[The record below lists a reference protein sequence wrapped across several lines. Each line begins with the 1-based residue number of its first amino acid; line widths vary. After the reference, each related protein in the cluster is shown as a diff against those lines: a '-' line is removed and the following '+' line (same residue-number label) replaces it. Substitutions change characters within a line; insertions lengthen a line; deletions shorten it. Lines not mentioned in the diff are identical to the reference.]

1 MAQVV
6 ALSGFMGSGKSSIG
20 RIVACRLGRRFID
33 LDEYV
38 QQREGASIQEL
49 FLERGEAGFRTAEAE
64 ALADALGAESG
75 ERVVLALGGGT
86 VTWPDS
92 SRLLAAGA
100 FVVLISVPAGDLWQR
115 VRDTGRPL
123 AQSKEGFFAL
133 ARTREA
139 AYRTTADLVVEAAGL
154 SRKAVADKLVDL
166 ICSGEAGGSVGS
178 HPSERSA

>member
-38 QQREGASIQEL
+38 EQREGASIQDL
-49 FLERGEAGFRTAEAE
+49 FLKRGEAGFRKAEAE
-64 ALADALGAESG
+64 ALADVLGGESG

-92 SRLLAAGA
+92 ARLLAAGA
-100 FVVLISVPAGDLWQR
+100 FVVLISVPVGDLWQR
-115 VRDTGRPL
+115 VREYRATSGSVQGRLLRTCADTRGGLPYDGRL
-123 AQSKEGFFAL
+123 SGRGGRSQSEGGE
-133 ARTREA
+133 RTR
-139 AYRTTADLVVEAAGL
+139 
-154 SRKAVADKLVDL
+154 S
-166 ICSGEAGGSVGS
+166 
-178 HPSERSA
+178 